1 MRHGFHAVERH
12 CPRQSFQR
20 MEAAEQPRHVAGL
33 AFGRAQAH
41 QQRLEHGQ
49 MLVAFR
55 RELLPERLDEI
66 VHRAASGG
74 S

>member
-1 MRHGFHAVERH
+1 
-12 CPRQSFQR
+12 
-20 MEAAEQPRHVAGL
+20 
-33 AFGRAQAH
+33 
-41 QQRLEHGQ
+41 